1 MAPGQSYPVLWWAQ
15 VLTHYSMVWYG
26 MVWWGQVLTHS
37 LVRVQAGVSA
47 PGKSRHGVTYL
58 VRPQLAATRANPF

>member
-1 MAPGQSYPVLWWAQ
+1 MVWCGMVWYGMVWCGKVWCGK
-15 VLTHYSMVWYG
+15 VWYG